1 MEGHKMNFYSD
12 LRKAKRRDR
21 VRNLPALVLT
31 FVLGAFALTGRAQRV
46 GPITPGPSQAPQ
58 APQQAPLPETETRTS
73 GENAKSSLAGF
84 WKLNRDESDDPRQKL
99 EQASKGGGGGWGQ
112 GPSTGGGGGW
122 GGWGGGPWGGW
133 GGRGGGSNRSGRP
146 MPDESTVDMSDFSQ
160 LTIEQSDSSAKV
172 TGAMGRVLAQ
182 YISDQ
187 SSDKNDQKA
196 AKKSKDD
203 PNAPPVAKW
212 QGDELVT
219 VVNGP
224 RGVRTTRIYELSPNG
239 KQLYVTTRLDN
250 PRLNQLVNIRFVYD
264 PGSARN

>member
-1 MEGHKMNFYSD
+1 
-12 LRKAKRRDR
+12 
-21 VRNLPALVLT
+21 
-31 FVLGAFALTGRAQRV
+31 
-46 GPITPGPSQAPQ
+46 
-58 APQQAPLPETETRTS
+58 
-73 GENAKSSLAGF
+73 
-84 WKLNRDESDDPRQKL
+84 
-99 EQASKGGGGGWGQ
+99 
-112 GPSTGGGGGW
+112 
-122 GGWGGGPWGGW
+122 
-133 GGRGGGSNRSGRP
+133 
-146 MPDESTVDMSDFSQ
+146 MPDESTVDVSDFSQ

-182 YISDQ
+182 YTSDQ

-203 PNAPPVAKW
+203 TSAAPVAKW

-250 PRLNQLVNIRFVYD
+250 PRLNQLVSIRFVYD
-264 PGSARN
+264 PASARN